1 MVSFPVLGAA
11 MTDRGLLLSDGVV
24 PEGIPFLEPMVPVSV
39 PRRVLNSHDFL
50 LSDGVMP
57 EDAPLLELAVP
68 VPFPP
73 SPAYILPD
81 LLEDSA
87 ATLSLE
93 FIAEARPLR
102 VGRSL
107 SGSSLGLFSGS
118 CLRAGHSSR
127 RHFCRCCCP
136 SCFPANVAAR
146 AAAVTTGALVSLG
159 SSSLRRSD
167 VVSVRRQVLAGALC
181 TPFAFDPLIDY
192 RFTSLTDARGAVP
205 HVSVRPRPLQTYEVR
220 YP

>member
-1 MVSFPVLGAA
+1 
-11 MTDRGLLLSDGVV
+11 MTDRGLLLADGVV
-24 PEGIPFLEPMVPVSV
+24 SEGAPLLEPMAPALV
-39 PRRVLNSHDFL
+39 PRRALNSHVFL

-68 VPFPP
+68 APFPP
-73 SPAYILPD
+73 SPSPPGGPAYILPD

-87 ATLSLE
+87 STLSLE
-93 FIAEARPLR
+93 LIAETCPIR

-107 SGSSLGLFSGS
+107 SNSSLGLFSGS

-146 AAAVTTGALVSLG
+146 VAAVTTGAMVSLR
-159 SSSLRRSD
+159 SSGLRRSN

-192 RFTSLTDARGAVP
+192 RFTSLLDARGAIP
-205 HVSVRPRPLQTYEVR
+205 HVSVKSRPLQTYEVR